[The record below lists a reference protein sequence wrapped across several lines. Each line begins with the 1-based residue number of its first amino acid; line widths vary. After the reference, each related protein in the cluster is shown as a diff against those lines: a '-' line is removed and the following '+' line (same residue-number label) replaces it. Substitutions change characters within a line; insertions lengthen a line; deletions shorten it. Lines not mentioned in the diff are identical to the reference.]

1 MKEVVLA
8 SHVQKCKSRWGNR
21 LAENY
26 SSFPCA
32 LANYI
37 SALLVISKIVDSSEK
52 QRSQSKV
59 AQDRKIRKLIQ
70 ILQGHFLANYNF
82 FFIIVTVKLFG

>member
-52 QRSQSKV
+52 QRAKV
-59 AQDRKIRKLIQ
+59 KWLNTGRLER
-70 ILQGHFLANYNF
+70 
-82 FFIIVTVKLFG
+82 